1 MFGSIPSSMA
11 RLVGVFMSQSTR
23 RRHILLIR
31 DICINLGEIKKW
43 PSHDHKMWW
52 FRQSAIGNFVTHV
65 IRVALLCTHNAPTS
79 FVLRQSRNSDWQR
92 RRCLPPA
99 APRSSRQP
107 APATGWRRAAASERR
122 SHSSESAGLTPSP
135 LLRRLTWS
143 TNIKFYNTVKFYKNN
158 TVDKQ

>member
-1 MFGSIPSSMA
+1 
-11 RLVGVFMSQSTR
+11 
-23 RRHILLIR
+23 
-31 DICINLGEIKKW
+31 
-43 PSHDHKMWW
+43 MWW

-65 IRVALLCTHNAPTS
+65 IRVALLYTHNAPTS

-135 LLRRLTWS
+135 LLRRLTRS
-143 TNIKFYNTVKFYKNN
+143 TNIKFYNTWSNFTKIIRSINN
-158 TVDKQ
+158 KCDCVEQKTSKIVGKRSIVDYSVLKPHSVRTILE